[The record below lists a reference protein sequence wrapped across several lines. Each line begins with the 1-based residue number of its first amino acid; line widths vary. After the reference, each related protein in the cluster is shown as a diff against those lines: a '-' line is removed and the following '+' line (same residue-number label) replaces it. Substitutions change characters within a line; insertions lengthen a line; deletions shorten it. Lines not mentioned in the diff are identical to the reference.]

1 LSERRHLS
9 SLNDEQIAGE
19 VQRALPWQDGDKV
32 IEKVR
37 VLIAD
42 DQPVARKALRV
53 LLATWPELEVVG
65 EAANAQEAIQKATQ
79 LRPDIVLMDVRMP
92 GSAQGSTRDLGG
104 IEATKQIKECCPAIQ
119 VIVLTMYGTF
129 QKEALEAQADAFL
142 LKGGSAERLIETIHH
157 LRRDALSWEGKTA

>member
-1 LSERRHLS
+1 MIRR
-9 SLNDEQIAGE
+9 
-19 VQRALPWQDGDKV
+19 
-32 IEKVR
+32 VR

-42 DQPVARKALRV
+42 DQQVARKALRV
-53 LLATWPELEVVG
+53 LLATWPEIEIVG
-65 EAANAQEAIQKATQ
+65 EAANAQEAIQKTLQ

-104 IEATKQIKECCPAIQ
+104 IEATRQIKECCPDIQ

-157 LRRDALSWEGKTA
+157 LWQGILSTEGKTA

>member
-1 LSERRHLS
+1 MGL
-9 SLNDEQIAGE
+9 IT
-19 VQRALPWQDGDKV
+19 
-32 IEKVR
+32 R

-65 EAANAQEAIQKATQ
+65 EAANAQEAVQKAVQ

-92 GSAQGSTRDLGG
+92 GSAQGPMKERGG
-104 IEATKQIKECCPAIQ
+104 IEATKQIKACCPAIQ

-129 QKEALEAQADAFL
+129 QKEALEARADAFL
-142 LKGGSAERLIETIHH
+142 LKGGSAERLMETIHR
-157 LRRDALSWEGKTA
+157 LRRAAPAVEGQDA